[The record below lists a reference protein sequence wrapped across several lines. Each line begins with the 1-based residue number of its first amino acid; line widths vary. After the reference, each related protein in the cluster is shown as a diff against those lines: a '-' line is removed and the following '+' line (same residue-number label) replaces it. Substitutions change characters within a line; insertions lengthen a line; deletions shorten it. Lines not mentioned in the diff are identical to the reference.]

1 MPLTVPRG
9 SWALVTGAS
18 SGIGEAIA
26 RRLAARG
33 VPLLLAARSLDRL
46 EALAAELAAAHGVP
60 ARAVRCDLSAP
71 GGAEALVLATEG
83 SGAPIDLL
91 VNNAGFGLNGATL
104 DLEPASVLGMLQ
116 VNVLALTE
124 LTHRLLPAMA
134 ARGRGRILNVS
145 STMAF
150 LASPYF
156 ASYAASKAYVLSY
169 SLALREEAAPRG
181 ITVTCLCPGNTRTK
195 FAEVAGMDLPGAF
208 PEMRADDVAEAGIVG
223 LEKGESM
230 VLPNPADRAWVAST
244 RLLPRTIPAKLG
256 ALLFSR
262 TRARVPEAPKG

>member
-1 MPLTVPRG
+1 MTLTVPRG

-46 EALAAELAAAHGVP
+46 EALAAELAAAHGIE

-83 SGAPIDLL
+83 AGTPVDLL
-91 VNNAGFGLNGATL
+91 VNNAGFGLNGATTEL
-104 DLEPASVLGMLQ
+104 PPGKVLEMLQ

-124 LTHRLLPAMA
+124 LTQRLLPAMA
-134 ARGRGRILNVS
+134 GRGHGRILNVS

-150 LASPYF
+150 LAAPYF
-156 ASYAASKAYVLSY
+156 AAYAASKAYVLSY
-169 SLALREEAAPRG
+169 SLGLREEAAPLG
-181 ITVTCLCPGNTRTK
+181 ITVTCLCPGNTRTN
-195 FAEVAGMDLPGAF
+195 FAEVAGMNLGRAVPS
-208 PEMRADDVAEAGIVG
+208 MRADDVAEAGLAG
-223 LEKGESM
+223 LEKGEAT
-230 VLPNPADRAWVAST
+230 VLPNVVDRAWVAST

-262 TRARVPEAPKG
+262 SRTQAP